1 MAPAPTD
8 KLQGTCSVCL
18 RMMQLRGDRPIRH
31 GFSAVGV
38 RHGQHSGYH
47 TGPCAGTRFPHL
59 GLSDEG
65 TVWALDRERSFLQ
78 QTKESLVHLA
88 TNPDFTWH
96 PTKYVH
102 GKPVTDF
109 SRPVVLKHGEET
121 PFGLGA
127 PSYASMHRSKKAE
140 LDMREQMSERAIA
153 EYERVLASWAPGK
166 YPTSGAPK
174 KVETTH
180 MATPRKNARGDEWTG
195 ILCRYTRPGF
205 ASDKN
210 PKTDDPS
217 KVTCKRC
224 RAALGL
230 PPL

>member
-1 MAPAPTD
+1 MAAATTD

-18 RMMQLRGDRPIRH
+18 RMMQLHGDRPIRH

-59 GLSDEG
+59 GISNEG
-65 TVWALDRERSFLQ
+65 TVWALDRERGFLQ
-78 QTKESLVHLA
+78 QTKEALAHLA

-96 PTKYVH
+96 PNKYVN
-102 GKPVTDF
+102 GRPVTDF
-109 SRPVVLKHGEET
+109 SRSVVLKHGEET

-127 PSYASMHRSKKAE
+127 PSYDSMHRSKKAE
-140 LDMREQMSERAIA
+140 LDMRERMSERAIA

-174 KVETTH
+174 KAETTH
-180 MATPRKNARGDEWTG
+180 MATPRKNSRGDEWTG
-195 ILCRYTRPGF
+195 ILCRFTRQGY

-210 PKTDDPS
+210 PKTTDPS

-224 RAALGL
+224 RTALGL